1 MDFATAVK
9 TCFSKYA
16 TFTGR
21 ARRAE
26 YWWFFLFN
34 FLMNIALNIVDAA
47 VFGFGRGPMHDGGV
61 QVLPALYA
69 LAILLPSLAVGVR
82 RLHDLGRSGWWLLIW
97 LIPLIGWII
106 LIWWFA
112 TKGEDGPNDYG
123 PDPLA
128 DDGYGG
134 SPVPRVPRQ

>member
-1 MDFATAVK
+1 MDFTTAIR

-16 TFTGR
+16 TFLGR

-26 YWWFFLFN
+26 YWWFVLFN
-34 FLMNIALNIVDAA
+34 ILVNIALNIVDG
-47 VFGFGRGPMHDGGV
+47 VIFGFGGGPMHEGGP
-61 QVLPALYA
+61 QFLSGLYS
-69 LAILLPSLAVGVR
+69 LAVLLPSLAVGVR

-97 LIPLIGWII
+97 LIPLLGWII

-128 DDGYGG
+128 GDGYGG
-134 SPVPRVPRQ
+134 SSVPRVPRQ